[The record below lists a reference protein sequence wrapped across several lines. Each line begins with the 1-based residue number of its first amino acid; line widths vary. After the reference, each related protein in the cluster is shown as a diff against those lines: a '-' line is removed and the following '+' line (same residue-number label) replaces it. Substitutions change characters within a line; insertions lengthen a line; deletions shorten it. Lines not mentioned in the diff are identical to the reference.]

1 MIAEGRALFHYGF
14 VHAVL
19 VDWAGHRQT
28 PGFASA
34 LVETVSVL
42 GGGDLAV
49 EERLRLVEAAADRA
63 RESGIRT
70 TQETDEVTALR
81 TMDRL
86 GLLTPTQTDRL
97 RQAARELARADEV

>member
-1 MIAEGRALFHYGF
+1 MFHYGF

-34 LVETVSVL
+34 LIETVSVL
-42 GGGDLAV
+42 DGGDLPA

-63 RESGIRT
+63 RGSGVRT
-70 TQETDEVTALR
+70 TQETDGATALS

-86 GLLTPTQTDRL
+86 GLLTPTQAERL
-97 RQAARELARADEV
+97 KHAARELARAEEV